1 MSNTN
6 ITHLANEFIL
16 GKTIQDYPLKIE
28 TLHELAERLGFC
40 IYTYSEATEFIAK
53 YDLGEYTRFS
63 AFTFIERN
71 GGESIKAI
79 FYRNSLA
86 YGEKVFCILHEIGH
100 IYLNHTYYGVLGK
113 SPDEITMSR
122 QEEEADIFAYQVAAP
137 ICLLKAMAISEIDE
151 ICANTLLESNRA
163 EHVFF
168 LLTQYKEND
177 KLERQIVYKYARHHL
192 KNPQDNSSVHILGE
206 SLENAK
212 LEEEIVKRFQRARI
226 KSIVRQVLTM
236 ACFVAAAV
244 ILAFVLV
251 DANRES
257 RIGDDPAGISSEQ
270 QDVSAAVPVEPS
282 SSEAPPAG
290 EETGDIVYISVNGS
304 KYHLPGCQYINGNMI
319 AVTSS
324 EAVRQ
329 GYEPCKRCGKD

>member
-16 GKTIQDYPLKIE
+16 GKTIQGYPLKIE
-28 TLHELAERLGFC
+28 ILHELAERLGFY
-40 IYTYSEATEFIAK
+40 IYTYSEAAEFIAK
-53 YDLGEYTRFS
+53 YDLDKYTRLS
-63 AFTFIERN
+63 AFTFIERC

-79 FYRNSLA
+79 FYRNGLA
-86 YGEKVFCILHEIGH
+86 YGEKVFCILHEMGH
-100 IYLNHTYYGVLGK
+100 IYLSHTYYGVLGK

-137 ICLLKAMAISEIDE
+137 ICLLKAMDICEIDE
-151 ICANTLLESNRA
+151 ICAKTLLESNRA

-177 KLERQIVYKYARHHL
+177 ELEQQIVQKYAMHSL
-192 KNPQDNSSVHILGE
+192 KNPQRE
-206 SLENAK
+206 SPRNAE
-212 LEEEIVKRFQRARI
+212 LEEKIVRRFQRVRI
-226 KSIVRQVLTM
+226 KAIVHQVLTI

-304 KYHLPGCQYINGNMI
+304 KYHLPGCQYINGNMVK
-319 AVTSS
+319 VTLS

-329 GYEPCKRCGKD
+329 GYEPCKRCGKEG

>member
-28 TLHELAERLGFC
+28 ILHELAERLGFY
-40 IYTYSEATEFIAK
+40 IYTYSEAAEFIAK
-53 YDLGEYTRFS
+53 YDLDKYTRLS
-63 AFTFIERN
+63 AFTFIERC

-79 FYRNSLA
+79 FYRNGLA
-86 YGEKVFCILHEIGH
+86 YGEKVFCILHEMGH
-100 IYLNHTYYGVLGK
+100 IYLSHTYYGVLGK

-137 ICLLKAMAISEIDE
+137 ICLLKAMDICEIDE
-151 ICANTLLESNRA
+151 ICAKTLLESNRA

-177 KLERQIVYKYARHHL
+177 ELKQQIVQKYAMHNL
-192 KNPQDNSSVHILGE
+192 KNPQRE
-206 SLENAK
+206 SPRNAE
-212 LEEEIVKRFQRARI
+212 LEEKIVKRFQRARI

>member
-63 AFTFIERN
+63 AFTFIERS

-100 IYLNHTYYGVLGK
+100 IYLSHTYYGVLGK

-137 ICLLKAMAISEIDE
+137 ICLLKAMDICEIDE
-151 ICANTLLESNRA
+151 ICAKTLLESNRA

-177 KLERQIVYKYARHHL
+177 ELERQIVQKYAMHSL
-192 KNPQDNSSVHILGE
+192 KNPQRE
-206 SLENAK
+206 SPRNAE
-212 LEEEIVKRFQRARI
+212 LEEKIVRRFQRVRI
-226 KSIVRQVLTM
+226 KAIVRQVLTI
-236 ACFVAAAV
+236 ACFVAAAG
-244 ILAFVLV
+244 ILTFIFV
-251 DANRES
+251 DANKES
-257 RIGDDPAGISSEQ
+257 RIASEPAGISSEQ
-270 QDVSAAVPVEPS
+270 QDVSDTPPEEPS
-282 SSEAPPAG
+282 SSETPPADG
-290 EETGDIVYISVNGS
+290 KAAEMVYISVNGS
-304 KYHLPGCQYINGNMI
+304 KYHFKGCQYINGNMVE
-319 AVTSS
+319 VTFG

-329 GYEPCKRCGKD
+329 GYEPCKRCGKEG